1 MLKSSRALII
11 SDIACR
17 CVSLPQETK
26 RKRLHSSLCVSQ
38 RRTKEQIVP
47 QAHCHPHPII
57 PRRNSLLACSSI
69 HKGLRG
75 KRVASSEISVEASG
89 NRITDPFR
97 SDEILDLP
105 SFGLL
110 PSKLLSFSF
119 FSLKQTT
126 MLATRSLLRSPR
138 LPGLL
143 LASTTLPRRFVST
156 EPHSY
161 QRHPA
166 GQSPI
171 ASTVY
176 SSSSLILT
184 TTFRS
189 YAFVV
194 ERRLKLA
201 HSTLETF
208 EASRT
213 IPTLSPG
220 LYREGFGC
228 SQSRL
233 PPATN
238 LWRQTSEGSRQF
250 VEERFRFRYWLQGEP
265 SRLDA
270 RAVPWSHR
278 RGVIFELNLTACF
291 VFTALNP

>member
-1 MLKSSRALII
+1 
-11 SDIACR
+11 
-17 CVSLPQETK
+17 
-26 RKRLHSSLCVSQ
+26 
-38 RRTKEQIVP
+38 
-47 QAHCHPHPII
+47 
-57 PRRNSLLACSSI
+57 
-69 HKGLRG
+69 
-75 KRVASSEISVEASG
+75 VASSEISVEASG

-110 PSKLLSFSF
+110 SSKLLSFSF

-143 LASTTLPRRFVST
+143 LASTNLPRRFASS

-161 QRHPA
+161 QPHPA
-166 GQSPI
+166 GQSPL
-171 ASTVY
+171 ASFVY

-201 HSTLETF
+201 HCTLETF

-213 IPTLSPG
+213 IPTLPSR

-238 LWRQTSEGSRQF
+238 LRRQISERSREF
-250 VEERFRFRYWLQGEP
+250 VEERFRFRY
-265 SRLDA
+265 
-270 RAVPWSHR
+270 
-278 RGVIFELNLTACF
+278 
-291 VFTALNP
+291 